1 MRKIEKYAV
10 SHVPHL
16 NHVPGHAALDFLNLN
31 PDLVPHAFYGH
42 IQFSRAPRAYNIKYQ
57 NKIKCFQK

>member
-16 NHVPGHAALDFLNLN
+16 NHVLGRDRNPLALAPGVRFPATLSCQAGAVVWLLN
-31 PDLVPHAFYGH
+31 P
-42 IQFSRAPRAYNIKYQ
+42 SW
-57 NKIKCFQK
+57 